1 MATDYLIPA
10 LAAAILILGG
20 VAAVLAAALMG
31 KGPLYGR
38 FVEID
43 SKPPK
48 GRQPAHEQAPSQIPE
63 AQPPHVRLLVRERR
77 TQARGDDVRRMI
89 RRPTDDELE
98 DVLQGSF
105 AAETYNRAVRVLA
118 WTFILSTMLIVS
130 VSELWQP
137 VQPAI
142 YFTLIVAGLMVLVV
156 HEIIPPTNLGTIR
169 MVLEASAA
177 IVFLTM
183 IVLLTGNSSSPF
195 FLMYPLLVGGAALI
209 ASPTI
214 AGLLTLETLV
224 AYGVAALTGPLSGDQ
239 AREALT
245 RVAIN
250 LTALVLLSY
259 SGMAIARVQ
268 RRTRD
273 AAIRLSTLDSL
284 TELYNRAFLFN
295 AVEREIQRSRRF
307 KRGFCLLMMDL
318 DGLKSINDRFG
329 HYHGDVVLRA
339 VAQIIRDGSRSI
351 DVAARYGGDEFVAL
365 LPETEASGAYIVA
378 EKIRQGVTEL
388 VVEAAGQQVMTSL
401 SIGVV
406 SYPDDGQTAD
416 ELMIAADEAMYLS
429 KRMGKNRVVG
439 YVDRDEMGTEIPQP
453 ARTPAGT
460 PGFRPLP
467 RRGEERTPDRTDRPD
482 GGRSGL

>member
-1 MATDYLIPA
+1 MTTDYLIPV

-20 VAAVLAAALMG
+20 VAAMLAAALIG

-43 SKPPK
+43 RKPRK
-48 GRQPAHEQAPSQIPE
+48 GRQPAQEEAPSLSPE
-63 AQPPHVRLLVRERR
+63 MQNPNVRLLVREHRPQ
-77 TQARGDDVRRMI
+77 TRGDDVRRMI
-89 RRPTDDELE
+89 RRSTDDELE

-118 WTFILSTMLIVS
+118 WTVILSTMLIVS
-130 VSELWQP
+130 VSQMWQP

-142 YFTLIVAGLMVLVV
+142 YFTLIVAGILVLVV
-156 HEIIPPTNLGTIR
+156 HEIMPPANLGTVR

-195 FLMYPLLVGGAALI
+195 FLIYPLLVAGAALI

-224 AYGVAALTGPLSGDQ
+224 AYGIAALAGPLSGDQ

-284 TELYNRAFLFN
+284 TDLYNRAFLFN

-339 VAQIIRDGSRSI
+339 VAQIIRDGSCSI

-365 LPETEASGAYIVA
+365 LPETDSSGAYKVA

-439 YVDRDEMGTEIPQP
+439 YVDGDAQHTEIPQP
-453 ARTPAGT
+453 ARTPVGT

-467 RRGEERTPDRTDRPD
+467 RSGEDRAPNRTDRPD
-482 GGRSGL
+482 GGRRGL